1 MNKHIQYHD
10 EPMGEP
16 KQVTDFLPSAA
27 TLQQNQKPNVYLGTK
42 TAEYHKVAEPMA
54 NPYQAH

>member
-16 KQVTDFLPSAA
+16 KQVADFLPSAA
-27 TLQQNQKPNVYLGTK
+27 ALQQRQQPNVYASTT
-42 TAEYHKVAEPMA
+42 TAEYHKVAEPIV